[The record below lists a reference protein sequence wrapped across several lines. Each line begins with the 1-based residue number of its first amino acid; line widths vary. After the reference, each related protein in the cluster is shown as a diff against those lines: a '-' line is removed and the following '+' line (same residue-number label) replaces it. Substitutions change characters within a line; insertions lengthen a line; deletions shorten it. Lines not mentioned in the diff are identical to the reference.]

1 MRHMVRKLAWGLVL
15 ALAAGL
21 VGARPVPQEIL
32 RIVPDAALAGNSRL
46 TYLGFKVY
54 DASLWVAPA
63 FAIARFERHAFA
75 LELSYLRNFTG
86 ASIAQRSVAE
96 MRRQGGV
103 SEADLARWEQQMRD
117 VFPNV
122 RKGDRL
128 TGMNQ
133 PGTGAVFLLNGQ
145 PLATIADEA
154 FSRHFFGI
162 WLSEQTS
169 DTRLRKAL
177 VAQLSGS

>member
-1 MRHMVRKLAWGLVL
+1 MSRWLRHLVWGIVL
-15 ALAAGL
+15 AAAAGL
-21 VGARPVPQEIL
+21 AGARAVPQEVV
-32 RIVPDAALAGNSRL
+32 RSVPDATLGGNSRL

-54 DASLWVAPA
+54 DASLWVVPTFSVAE
-63 FAIARFERHAFA
+63 FERHAFA

-103 SEADLARWEQQMRD
+103 SDEKLALWKQQMLD
-117 VFPNV
+117 VFPDV

-128 TGMNQ
+128 TGVNR
-133 PGTGAVFLLNGQ
+133 PGTGAIFLLNGQ
-145 PLATIADEA
+145 PLATIADDEFA
-154 FSRHFFGI
+154 RSFFGI

-177 VAQLSGS
+177 TARLAGR

>member
-1 MRHMVRKLAWGLVL
+1 MNRRLRQLAWGLVL
-15 ALAAGL
+15 VVAAGL
-21 VGARPVPQEIL
+21 AGARPVPQEVV
-32 RIVPDAALAGNSRL
+32 RIVPDATLGGNSRL

-63 FAIARFERHAFA
+63 FSVTDFERHAFA

-86 ASIAQRSVAE
+86 ASIAQRSVVE
-96 MRRQGGV
+96 MRRQEGV
-103 SEADLARWEQQMRD
+103 SEADLARWKQKMLG

-128 TGMNQ
+128 TGLHR
-133 PGTGAVFLLNGQ
+133 PGTGAIFLLNGQ
-145 PLATIADEA
+145 PLATIADEE
-154 FSRHFFGI
+154 FSRRFFGI

-177 VAQLSGS
+177 VARLAGS

>member
-1 MRHMVRKLAWGLVL
+1 MSRWLSHLVL
-15 ALAAGL
+15 ALMLSAAGL
-21 VGARPVPQEIL
+21 AGARTVPQEIM
-32 RIVPDAALAGNSRL
+32 RVVPDVTLAGSSRL
-46 TYLGFKVY
+46 TYLGFNVY

-63 FAIARFERHAFA
+63 FAVSEFQRHAFA

-96 MRRQGGV
+96 MRRQSGV
-103 SEADLARWEQQMRD
+103 SDDKLALWKQKMIE
-117 VFPNV
+117 VFPDV

-128 TGMNQ
+128 TGVNR

-145 PLATIADEA
+145 PLATIADEEFA
-154 FSRHFFGI
+154 RHFFGI

-177 VAQLSGS
+177 IARLAGT